1 MTKHTVEIEGLP
13 EGWEP
18 VAYRKPVKGEY
29 FLSTIGTIETA
40 RRDYAMR
47 YLIIK
52 KPSRA
57 R

>member
-1 MTKHTVEIEGLP
+1 MTKHTIDIEGLP
-13 EGWEP
+13 EGWKP